1 MANAQVAIMILIVLL
16 SFVGGY
22 FQLKVVASL
31 KEGRRE
37 SIWSGRWLFHAD
49 WFDES
54 GRKDR
59 KNFITVLLIELI
71 LVAIFFATTQG

>member
-1 MANAQVAIMILIVLL
+1 LL

-22 FQLKVVASL
+22 FQLKVIASL
-31 KEGRRE
+31 KEGRRG

-49 WFDES
+49 WFEET

-59 KNFITVLLIELI
+59 KNFITILLIELI
-71 LVAIFFATTQG
+71 LVAIFFATTQS